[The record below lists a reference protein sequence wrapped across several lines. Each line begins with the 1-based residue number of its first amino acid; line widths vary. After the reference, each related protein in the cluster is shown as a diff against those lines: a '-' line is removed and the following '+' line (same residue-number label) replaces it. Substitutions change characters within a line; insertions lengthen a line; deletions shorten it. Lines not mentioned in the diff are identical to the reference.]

1 VWFAV
6 FRMGGIREEKQ
17 EQREEL
23 PLLVRVDA
31 ISN

>member
-1 VWFAV
+1 
-6 FRMGGIREEKQ
+6 MGGIREEKQ